1 MPSRP
6 KHFWSL
12 TARICG
18 FFYLSNSKVMKEE
31 QKSQLIAEAENVEAI
46 RDFFTQWWSAEQL
59 FETAAKCSI
68 NLLALINRGAI
79 CEEERK
85 DFEKFV
91 EQHMMMI
98 DLLTKF
104 RKEEEV

>member
-1 MPSRP
+1 M
-6 KHFWSL
+6 
-12 TARICG
+12 
-18 FFYLSNSKVMKEE
+18 NEE
-31 QKSQLIAEAENVEAI
+31 QKAKLVAEAENVEAI

-68 NLLALINRGAI
+68 NLLSYINRGLI

-85 DFEKFV
+85 DFEQFV

-98 DLLTKF
+98 DLLKKF
-104 RKEEEV
+104 QSDEQE

>member
-1 MPSRP
+1 M
-6 KHFWSL
+6 
-12 TARICG
+12 
-18 FFYLSNSKVMKEE
+18 NEKE
-31 QKSQLIAEAENVEAI
+31 KSQLIAEAENVEAI

-68 NLLALINRGAI
+68 NLLAYINRGLI
-79 CEEERK
+79 YEEERK
-85 DFEKFV
+85 EFEKFV

>member
-1 MPSRP
+1 M
-6 KHFWSL
+6 
-12 TARICG
+12 
-18 FFYLSNSKVMKEE
+18 NEKE
-31 QKSQLIAEAENVEAI
+31 KSQLIAEAENVEAI

-85 DFEKFV
+85 DFEQFV

-98 DLLTKF
+98 DLLKKF
-104 RKEEEV
+104 QADEQD

>member
-1 MPSRP
+1 M
-6 KHFWSL
+6 
-12 TARICG
+12 
-18 FFYLSNSKVMKEE
+18 NEKE
-31 QKSQLIAEAENVEAI
+31 KSQLIAEAENEEAI
-46 RDFFTQWWSAEQL
+46 HDFFSQWWSAEQL

-85 DFEKFV
+85 DFEQFV

>member
-1 MPSRP
+1 M
-6 KHFWSL
+6 
-12 TARICG
+12 
-18 FFYLSNSKVMKEE
+18 NEKE
-31 QKSQLIAEAENVEAI
+31 KSQLIAEAENVEAI
-46 RDFFTQWWSAEQL
+46 RDFFTEWWSVEQL
-59 FETAAKCSI
+59 YEAAARCSI

-85 DFEKFV
+85 DFEQFV

-98 DLLTKF
+98 DLLTEF

>member
-1 MPSRP
+1 MTD
-6 KHFWSL
+6 K
-12 TARICG
+12 
-18 FFYLSNSKVMKEE
+18 

-68 NLLALINRGAI
+68 NLLAYINRGLI

-85 DFEKFV
+85 DFEQFV
-91 EQHMMMI
+91 EQHIMMI
-98 DLLTKF
+98 DLLKKF
-104 RKEEEV
+104 QADEQE

>member
-1 MPSRP
+1 M
-6 KHFWSL
+6 
-12 TARICG
+12 
-18 FFYLSNSKVMKEE
+18 NEE

-46 RDFFTQWWSAEQL
+46 RDFFTKWWSAEQL

>member
-1 MPSRP
+1 M
-6 KHFWSL
+6 
-12 TARICG
+12 
-18 FFYLSNSKVMKEE
+18 NEKE
-31 QKSQLIAEAENVEAI
+31 KSQLIAEAENLEAI

-68 NLLALINRGAI
+68 NLLSYINRGLI

-85 DFEKFV
+85 DFEQFV

-98 DLLTKF
+98 DLLKKF
-104 RKEEEV
+104 QADEQE

>member
-1 MPSRP
+1 M
-6 KHFWSL
+6 
-12 TARICG
+12 
-18 FFYLSNSKVMKEE
+18 NNE

-68 NLLALINRGAI
+68 NLLAYINRGVI

-85 DFEKFV
+85 DFEQFV
-91 EQHMMMI
+91 EQHMAMI
-98 DLLTKF
+98 DLLKKF
-104 RKEEEV
+104 QSDEQE

>member
-1 MPSRP
+1 M
-6 KHFWSL
+6 
-12 TARICG
+12 
-18 FFYLSNSKVMKEE
+18 NEE

-68 NLLALINRGAI
+68 NLLVLINRGAI

-85 DFEKFV
+85 DFEQFV

>member
-1 MPSRP
+1 
-6 KHFWSL
+6 
-12 TARICG
+12 
-18 FFYLSNSKVMKEE
+18 MKEE

-46 RDFFTQWWSAEQL
+46 RDFFTQWYSAETL

-68 NLLALINRGAI
+68 NLLAYINRGLI

-85 DFEKFV
+85 DFEQFV

>member
-1 MPSRP
+1 M
-6 KHFWSL
+6 
-12 TARICG
+12 
-18 FFYLSNSKVMKEE
+18 NEKE
-31 QKSQLIAEAENVEAI
+31 KSQLIAEAENVEAI
-46 RDFFTQWWSAEQL
+46 RDFFTQWLSAEQL

-68 NLLALINRGAI
+68 NLLAYINRGVI

-85 DFEKFV
+85 DFEQFV
-91 EQHMMMI
+91 EHHMMMI

>member
-1 MPSRP
+1 M
-6 KHFWSL
+6 
-12 TARICG
+12 
-18 FFYLSNSKVMKEE
+18 NEE

-68 NLLALINRGAI
+68 NLLAYINRGVI

-85 DFEKFV
+85 DFEQFV

-98 DLLTKF
+98 EHMKPF
-104 RKEEEV
+104 AARKEEEA

>member
-1 MPSRP
+1 M
-6 KHFWSL
+6 
-12 TARICG
+12 
-18 FFYLSNSKVMKEE
+18 NNE
-31 QKSQLIAEAENVEAI
+31 QKSQLIAEAENLEAI

-68 NLLALINRGAI
+68 NLLVLINRGAI

-85 DFEKFV
+85 DFEQFV

-98 DLLTKF
+98 DLLKKF
-104 RKEEEV
+104 QSDEQE

>member
-1 MPSRP
+1 M
-6 KHFWSL
+6 
-12 TARICG
+12 TD
-18 FFYLSNSKVMKEE
+18 N
-31 QKSQLIAEAENVEAI
+31 QNSQLIAEAENVEEI
-46 RDFFTQWWSAEQL
+46 RDFFTQWWRAAQL

-85 DFEKFV
+85 DFEQFV
-91 EQHMMMI
+91 EQHMKMI

-104 RKEEEV
+104 

>member
-1 MPSRP
+1 M
-6 KHFWSL
+6 
-12 TARICG
+12 
-18 FFYLSNSKVMKEE
+18 NEKE
-31 QKSQLIAEAENVEAI
+31 KSQLIAEAENVEAI

-79 CEEERK
+79 CDEERK
-85 DFEKFV
+85 DFEQFV

-98 DLLTKF
+98 DLLKKF
-104 RKEEEV
+104 QSDEQE